1 MQMKSKDCNEWT
13 PTQFHDV
20 ALCYYVQ
27 EKSLRINS
35 SIPHPWNTNIP
46 KRNLNE
52 LFSGACSDGSLKAVL
67 REDGPTKFLHTHSR
81 LPYSQRS
88 CKVWVYL
95 WSGTKNFK
103 IELDIHVFRY
113 LLYLDSHPE
122 EYLKYLGKWISVEY
136 SYWLIALQRGKG
148 DIKRNVLN
156 LGVVI
161 CAERCRRCRDQEDER
176 SRASSICG
184 RTVLATQTGL
194 IRRGVS
200 NDGPAVP
207 SHICRCYTKPRIEEW
222 NTWRIHPEIPL
233 YILLNSQPR
242 LFPFLLWWLRFEGGR

>member
-1 MQMKSKDCNEWT
+1 M
-13 PTQFHDV
+13 
-20 ALCYYVQ
+20 
-27 EKSLRINS
+27 SL
-35 SIPHPWNTNIP
+35 
-46 KRNLNE
+46 
-52 LFSGACSDGSLKAVL
+52 FVVGLK
-67 REDGPTKFLHTHSR
+67 
-81 LPYSQRS
+81 
-88 CKVWVYL
+88 
-95 WSGTKNFK
+95 KNFK
-103 IELDIHVFRY
+103 MELDIHICRY

-122 EYLKYLGKWISVEY
+122 KYLKYLGKWFSMEY

-233 YILLNSQPR
+233 YILLNSQPH

>member
-1 MQMKSKDCNEWT
+1 MGPPKQSYERMAPPNSYIHIQDFPTAKDLAKLVFISWLIQKTSKW
-13 PTQFHDV
+13 
-20 ALCYYVQ
+20 
-27 EKSLRINS
+27 S
-35 SIPHPWNTNIP
+35 STYI
-46 KRNLNE
+46 
-52 LFSGACSDGSLKAVL
+52 S
-67 REDGPTKFLHTHSR
+67 
-81 LPYSQRS
+81 
-88 CKVWVYL
+88 VY
-95 WSGTKNFK
+95 
-103 IELDIHVFRY
+103 RY

-122 EYLKYLGKWISVEY
+122 EYLKYLGKWILMEY

-207 SHICRCYTKPRIEEW
+207 SHIGAT
-222 NTWRIHPEIPL
+222 L
-233 YILLNSQPR
+233 SL
-242 LFPFLLWWLRFEGGR
+242 G

>member
-1 MQMKSKDCNEWT
+1 MSFFQVPVVMGPPKQSYERMAPPNSYIHIQDFPTAKDLAKYEFICG
-13 PTQFHDV
+13 
-20 ALCYYVQ
+20 
-27 EKSLRINS
+27 RIQKLQYRAW
-35 SIPHPWNTNIP
+35 H
-46 KRNLNE
+46 
-52 LFSGACSDGSLKAVL
+52 
-67 REDGPTKFLHTHSR
+67 
-81 LPYSQRS
+81 
-88 CKVWVYL
+88 
-95 WSGTKNFK
+95 
-103 IELDIHVFRY
+103 IHVFRY

-122 EYLKYLGKWISVEY
+122 EYLKYLGKWISIEF

-200 NDGPAVP
+200 NDGTAVP
-207 SHICRCYTKPRIEEW
+207 SHIGAT
-222 NTWRIHPEIPL
+222 L
-233 YILLNSQPR
+233 SL
-242 LFPFLLWWLRFEGGR
+242 G